1 MPRSIVV
8 KGKLEGAEELIAE
21 LKTVGLNIK
30 GTTRKGVRAGAKVIQ
45 AEAER
50 RAAALSQ
57 RGGKNVRIQVKARDR
72 NSVTASIGPS
82 KKKFFLRFLETGTK
96 PHAITIRRRGG
107 VPIRA
112 YTIRHPGH
120 AARPW
125 LRPAFDVSTTP
136 AAEAFGAAM
145 RQAIEEKRAII
156 DNGPE
161 EE

>member
-1 MPRSIVV
+1 MPKSIVV
-8 KGKLEGAEELIAE
+8 RGEVIGGKDLIAE
-21 LKTVGLNIK
+21 LKAVGLNVK

-50 RAAALSQ
+50 RASALSK
-57 RGGKNVRIQVKARDR
+57 RGGKAVKIQVKARDR

-82 KKKFFLRFLETGTK
+82 KKKFYLRYLETGTQ

-112 YTIRHPGH
+112 YTLHHPGH

-125 LRPAFDVSTTP
+125 LRPAFDATTT
-136 AAEAFGAAM
+136 AAAAAVGEEL
-145 RQAIEEKRAII
+145 RKCIEEKRAIL